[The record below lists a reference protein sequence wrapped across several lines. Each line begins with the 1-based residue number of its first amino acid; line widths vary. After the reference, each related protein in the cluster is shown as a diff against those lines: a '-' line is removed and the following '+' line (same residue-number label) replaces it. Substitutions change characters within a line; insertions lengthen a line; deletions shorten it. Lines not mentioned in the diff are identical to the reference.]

1 MKSIKTALVLSV
13 LSCFMIGSAYSQ
25 TSDSVQLKPS
35 AKQFRYPNIIKLN
48 SFALAFSN
56 ISLIYERGIVPR
68 VSAGIG
74 VAYKHSGTV
83 PRLLNIDNS
92 LINSEFD
99 EITGLTITPEA
110 RYYLRACDPGK
121 LEGFYTGLYVRYQ
134 DFNSTANFEYTP
146 VSSPIE
152 NYFSDISLT
161 EFGVGIQLGYQMI
174 IKERFSIDFLFIGP
188 RVSGYKMAYE
198 FDRPPSDQFLDD
210 LSGALNEVI
219 DRLGFDYEVDIE
231 GEGDAKASSTFSF
244 VNARIGLSL
253 GYTF

>member
-1 MKSIKTALVLSV
+1 MKFIKTALVLSV
-13 LSCFMIGSAYSQ
+13 FSCFIIGSAYSQ

-35 AKQFRYPNIIKLN
+35 VKQFRYPNIIKLN

-56 ISLIYERGIVPR
+56 ISLIYEKGIVPR

-74 VAYKHSGTV
+74 VAYKHSGTI
-83 PRLLNIDNS
+83 PSLLAIESSTFNS
-92 LINSEFD
+92 SFD
-99 EITGLTITPEA
+99 QITGVAITPEV

-121 LEGFYTGLYVRYQ
+121 LEGFYTGVYFRYQ
-134 DFNSTANFEYTP
+134 DFNTTASFEYTP

-152 NYFSDISLT
+152 NYFSDVSLT

-188 RVSGYKMAYE
+188 RVSGYKKAYE

-231 GEGDAKASSTFSF
+231 GDGDAKASSTFSF